1 MIHVYKNNAGV
12 VELPKGD
19 LELFD
24 LIRSGK
30 DMTICCMCQKTIK
43 RNCYCLG
50 KGNVK
55 YCLDC
60 APKFI
65 ANAIESM
72 NGYVKVF
79 KKLKMVLEKNKTEYL
94 RHNLANSL

>member
-1 MIHVYKNNAGV
+1 MIHVYKNNAGI
-12 VELPKGD
+12 VELSKSD

-24 LIRSGK
+24 LIKSGK
-30 DMTICCMCQKTIK
+30 DHTMCCMCQKDIK

-50 KGNVK
+50 KGNAK

-65 ANAIESM
+65 E
-72 NGYVKVF
+72 NGIVSLKNYVQVF
-79 KKLKMVLEKNKTEYL
+79 KKLKNALEKNKTEYL